1 MHVFFFFT
9 VYLFMGFCLFVLPV
23 LSLHCCAGLV
33 VPSEGYSLDVVLW
46 LLIAVASLAVELGL

>member
-1 MHVFFFFT
+1 
-9 VYLFMGFCLFVLPV
+9 MGFCLFVLPV

>member
-1 MHVFFFFT
+1 MRFFL
-9 VYLFMGFCLFVLPV
+9 YSLFIYGFLFVLPV